1 MITTVVSETGRH
13 RLVLTH
19 YAPEEECR
27 AHRHMESQISLLL
40 VGAYEETS
48 SDGRRT
54 VAGASLSCKPEGFE
68 HENRFG
74 EHGALMLSLH
84 GQEPA
89 DPATSYFVTQLENR
103 RAGTTLLEGA
113 AGAGPWE
120 HNLYGG
126 RALGSESPP
135 AINPGLQK
143 ARHRFMAEPDLSIA
157 GLARSLD
164 LHPVHVARLFRS
176 AFGRSPAQ
184 MRREARAARAI
195 DRIIRSSAALADIAV
210 SEGFSDQAH
219 MTRAVGEV
227 SGWSPGAL
235 RRLLKT

>member
-19 YAPEEECR
+19 YAPDEECR
-27 AHRHMESQISLLL
+27 AHRHSVSQISVLL
-40 VGAYEETS
+40 VGAYEEVS
-48 SDGRRT
+48 AEGRRA
-54 VAGASLSCKPEGFE
+54 VAGPSLSCKPQGFE

-74 EHGALMLSLH
+74 EHGALMLSLQ
-84 GQEPA
+84 GEDPA
-89 DPATSYFVTQLENR
+89 GPATSYFVTQLENR
-103 RAGTTLLEGA
+103 RAGTKVLDGA
-113 AGAGPWE
+113 AGTGPWA
-120 HNLYGG
+120 HGLHGG
-126 RALGSESPP
+126 RSMGLAAPP

-143 ARHRFMAEPDLSIA
+143 ARRRLLAEPDLSIA

-176 AFGRSPAQ
+176 TFGRSPAE
-184 MRREARAARAI
+184 MRREARAARAV
-195 DRIIRSSAALADIAV
+195 DRIIRSPDALADIAV

-219 MTRAVGEV
+219 MTRSVGEV

-235 RRLLKT
+235 RRLLAT